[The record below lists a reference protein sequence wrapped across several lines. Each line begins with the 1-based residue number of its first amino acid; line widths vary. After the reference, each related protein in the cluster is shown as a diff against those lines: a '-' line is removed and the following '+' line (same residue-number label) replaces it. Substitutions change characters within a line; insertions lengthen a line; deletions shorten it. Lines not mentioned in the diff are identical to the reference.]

1 MKKKSTIFYFL
12 LLVVAVSFYLYNN
25 TIMSKHTDEVKQLLM
40 VNADNDSKIEQVLE
54 NYNDY
59 PIELL
64 EMLARNLEM
73 IDYVVDYPEKVG
85 HVYSDTIGEIEEG
98 TFPLLLQYDSRWG
111 YGYYGNKVLAINGC
125 GPTSLAMVVAGLTKD
140 NSVTP
145 YVIATYANEKGYYI
159 PGSGSSWNLMTEG
172 SLNFG
177 VRGTEIALSKELV
190 FKYLKSGNP
199 IICSMRPGDF
209 TTTGHFIV
217 LVGVEDGK
225 IKINDPNSRER
236 SSKLWNYDI
245 LEPQIKNLWVFEK
258 A

>member
-1 MKKKSTIFYFL
+1 MKKRQIIFYFF
-12 LLVVAVSFYLYNN
+12 LLVLACSFYFYQNG
-25 TIMSKHTDEVKQLLM
+25 TMSKHMDEVKESLM
-40 VNADNDSKIEQVLE
+40 VNANEDAKIKQVLE

-64 EMLARNLEM
+64 EMLSRNLDM
-73 IDYVVDYPEKVG
+73 IDYVVDYPKKIG

-111 YGYYGNKVLAINGC
+111 YGYYGNKALAINGC
-125 GPTSLAMVVAGLTKD
+125 GPTALSMVVAGLT
-140 NSVTP
+140 NNLSITP

-159 PGSGSSWNLMTEG
+159 SGSGSSWNLMTEG

-177 VRGTEIALSKELV
+177 VKGTEIMLTKSLI
-190 FKYLKSGNP
+190 FQYLKKGNP
-199 IICSMRPGDF
+199 IICSMGPGDF
-209 TTTGHFIV
+209 TTAGHFIV
-217 LVGVEDGK
+217 LVGVEEGK
-225 IKINDPNSRER
+225 IKVNDPNSKER
-236 SSKLWNYDI
+236 SSKLWDYET